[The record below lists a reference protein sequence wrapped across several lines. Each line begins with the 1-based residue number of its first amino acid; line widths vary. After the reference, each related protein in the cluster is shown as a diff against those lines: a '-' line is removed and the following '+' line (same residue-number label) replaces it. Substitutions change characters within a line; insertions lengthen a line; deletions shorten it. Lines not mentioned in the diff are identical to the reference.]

1 RVMPKLVLDGRVAR
15 AFRWSF
21 NFGYYWRDDAKYTM
35 LPTALA
41 NVVGDEV
48 RVGIEL
54 GYTTQNNRFNIGPE
68 VWFSSHALNDK
79 FFHKEFTSLEILA
92 SVHYLIADMFR
103 IGFGL
108 GGAAQQDIGTPQMRA
123 MFRFAYAPLRAR
135 PARKVVIVDT
145 DKDGIPD
152 SEDACPGTPGVH
164 TDDPK
169 TNGCPPPPPDRD
181 HDGVVD
187 SDDLCPDEPVGDHPD
202 PKRPGC
208 PAKDS
213 DGDGVYDYED

>member
-135 PARKVVIVDT
+135 PAPRRTRTATASTTTRMPARIRRLART
-145 DKDGIPD
+145 RI
-152 SEDACPGTPGVH
+152 
-164 TDDPK
+164 
-169 TNGCPPPPPDRD
+169 
-181 HDGVVD
+181 
-187 SDDLCPDEPVGDHPD
+187 
-202 PKRPGC
+202 RPRR
-208 PAKDS
+208 AARRS
-213 DGDGVYDYED
+213 TATATASS